1 MKPSRALLSW
11 IAVLTVL
18 VGCAGAISGT
28 PRDLDAGGGVDASAH
43 DGDVAVDAGPRS
55 DGDVPAE
62 DGGASTGEDA
72 GPISLDG
79 GPIGVDA
86 GPVDGGPIGVDAG
99 PPAPP
104 TFETVFSRRPDT
116 NARDTTV
123 ETRLIQLIDSAVPGS
138 RIRVAMY
145 SFTRTGP
152 ADALVRAAG
161 RGVDVRILLDG
172 GADGV
177 GSEVGTLRT
186 GLGAANVHLCDAP
199 GTACVGSGIMHHKTF
214 LFSALD
220 DGSTNVVAQA
230 SHNLTTTQLTMHN
243 NAVIIRGDALLFAA
257 YERTWNDLWA
267 DLENPDY
274 YRIDDGALGTR
285 VYFYPR
291 ATGGD
296 TSVSILNNITCDGT
310 ARIRVAMAFFTDA
323 RSDVATA
330 LAARAREGCDVRVV
344 AGDDSIPLGA
354 TVAST
359 LTAGGVDL
367 VRYPNRSG
375 WSLHSKYL
383 LIDAVYAGSTGHR
396 RLVFTGSHNWTG
408 PSLTSNDET
417 QLRVEDDGVFDAY
430 LADWAHV
437 RASAL
442 RP

>member
-18 VGCAGAISGT
+18 VGCEGAISGT
-28 PRDLDAGGGVDASAH
+28 PRDLDAGPGVDASAH
-43 DGDVAVDAGPRS
+43 DGDVALDAGPRIDGDVSAADGGASAGDDAGPIEVDAGPT
-55 DGDVPAE
+55 D
-62 DGGASTGEDA
+62 
-72 GPISLDG
+72 LDG
-79 GPIGVDA
+79 GPIAVDA
-86 GPVDGGPIGVDAG
+86 GPA
-99 PPAPP
+99 APP

-123 ETRLIQLIDSAVPGS
+123 EARLIQLIDAAVPGS

-172 GADGV
+172 GADGI

-199 GTACVGSGIMHHKTF
+199 GTACIGSGIMHHKTF

-267 DLENPDY
+267 D
-274 YRIDDGALGTR
+274 
-285 VYFYPR
+285 
-291 ATGGD
+291 
-296 TSVSILNNITCDGT
+296 
-310 ARIRVAMAFFTDA
+310 
-323 RSDVATA
+323 
-330 LAARAREGCDVRVV
+330 
-344 AGDDSIPLGA
+344 
-354 TVAST
+354 
-359 LTAGGVDL
+359 
-367 VRYPNRSG
+367 
-375 WSLHSKYL
+375 
-383 LIDAVYAGSTGHR
+383 
-396 RLVFTGSHNWTG
+396 
-408 PSLTSNDET
+408 
-417 QLRVEDDGVFDAY
+417 VED
-430 LADWAHV
+430 
-437 RASAL
+437 
-442 RP
+442 PN